1 MMEWRVGHEDH
12 PTGVVDFVGAA
23 KDNTVSKVK
32 GSRAWLLLGTL
43 VAALASAQGA
53 AQHPLKGVIDAVVQ
67 NGPESQLPAHL
78 SLVLGLNKGELGTAV
93 KQAVMRDGAVVR
105 TFNVRTTNHDDVVM
119 MTYDEQSRSM
129 KAYLVSP
136 AGKLLKAVA
145 YKAGAPATE
154 RSRAEA
160 HGDFAAE
167 IKFWTETAHLP
178 AAK

>member
-1 MMEWRVGHEDH
+1 MRKINGR
-12 PTGVVDFVGAA
+12 
-23 KDNTVSKVK
+23 
-32 GSRAWLLLGTL
+32 RAWPLIA
-43 VAALASAQGA
+43 VVMAAFAAAQGA
-53 AQHPLKGVIDAVVQ
+53 PQSLKGVIEVVVQ

-93 KQAVMRDGAVVR
+93 KQAVMRDGAIVR
-105 TFNVRTTNHDDVVM
+105 TFNVRTTNHADVVM
-119 MTYDEQSRSM
+119 MAYDEQSRSM

-145 YKAGAPATE
+145 YQAGAPATE
-154 RSRAEA
+154 RSAADA

-178 AAK
+178 VAAK